1 MCAVRQ
7 GPFGVEKVNFL
18 IEDILFQR
26 GLIPDPSR
34 PYPSKP
40 ILITKNDYQT
50 RLFNGDI
57 GVILPDPN
65 DSESDQLWAWFIGA
79 EGSLRR
85 LSVGRL
91 PDHELAYAMTVHK
104 AQGSQFEQVLLIL
117 PEQDS
122 PLLTR
127 ELVYTGVTRAS
138 GRVELWFKEEI
149 LRLAIERNAIRYS
162 GLTESLLGQQN
173 QS

>member
-1 MCAVRQ
+1 
-7 GPFGVEKVNFL
+7 VEKVNSL
-18 IEDILFQR
+18 IEDILYQR

-65 DSESDQLWAWFIGA
+65 DSETDQLWAWFIGA

-91 PDHELAYAMTVHK
+91 PEHELAYAMTVHK
-104 AQGSQFEQVLLIL
+104 AQGSQFEDVLFVL
-117 PEQDS
+117 PDRDS
-122 PLLTR
+122 PVLTR

-138 GRVELWFKEEI
+138 KGVEVWYKEEI
-149 LRLAIERNAIRYS
+149 LRASVERKAVRRS
-162 GLTESLLGQQN
+162 GLREAL
-173 QS
+173 QSA